1 MISRVLVIDD
11 QASLL
16 DSMRVFFELRG
27 WEVFTASTGLDG
39 LDKARSV
46 SPLLVILDLRLP
58 DTDGQTILEHLRRE
72 MPATQVIIVTAF
84 QDMENTIRCIKL
96 GAFDFIHKPIDI
108 NELETALDR
117 LDKVT
122 LAKMSL
128 QQSEPNLIP
137 YSSDGTPYIVGKSR
151 AMKEVFKKIAMVSES
166 RVTVLIQGES
176 GTGKELIARAIHHQ
190 GAFRRQ
196 PFIVVDCSTLV
207 DTLTESQL
215 FGYEKGAFTG
225 ADTTRKGTLEL
236 AGKGTIFFDEIG
248 ELPLRLQSKL
258 LRFLHEKEYSRV
270 GGSEV
275 IRSDARILAATNLD
289 LARMAS
295 DGQMR
300 ADLFYRLQVVT
311 IHVPPLRNRRSD
323 IPLLASCF
331 LEKIGHKLGM
341 PVKTLTSSAMRNLE
355 GYSWPGNVR
364 QLENTLTR
372 AAVLTKSMVLTN
384 EDIIAAISEIE
395 DAVTRAAPEKT
406 LAEVEKEHILRVLLA
421 KNGHLGEVCRTLGIS
436 RPTLR
441 IKLKEYGYATP
452 DFKLN

>member
-1 MISRVLVIDD
+1 MIARVLVIDD

-27 WEVFTASTGLDG
+27 WEVFTASTGQDG
-39 LDKARSV
+39 LNKARSV
-46 SPLLVILDLRLP
+46 FPSLVILDLRLP
-58 DTDGQTILEHLRRE
+58 DVDGQTVLEQLRRE
-72 MPATQVIIVTAF
+72 MPATQVIVVTAF
-84 QDMENTIRCIKL
+84 QDMENTIHCIKL
-96 GAFDFIHKPIDI
+96 GAFDFIHKPVDI
-108 NELETALDR
+108 NELEFALNR
-117 LDKVT
+117 LDKVR
-122 LAKMSL
+122 LARTS
-128 QQSEPNLIP
+128 QQQPDPEIISYP
-137 YSSDGTPYIVGKSR
+137 SDGTPYIVGKSQ

-196 PFIVVDCSTLV
+196 PLIVVDCSTLV
-207 DTLTESQL
+207 DTLAESQL

-225 ADTTRKGTLEL
+225 AETTRKGTLEL
-236 AGKGTIFFDEIG
+236 AGQGTIFFDEIG

-275 IRSDARILAATNLD
+275 MRSEARILAATNHD
-289 LARMAS
+289 LARMVS
-295 DGQMR
+295 DGLIR

-323 IPLLASCF
+323 IPLLAACF
-331 LEKIGHKLGM
+331 LKKIGEKLGL
-341 PVKTLTSSAMRNLE
+341 PVKTLTSEAMRKLE
-355 GYSWPGNVR
+355 EYSWPGNVR

-372 AAVLTKSMVLTN
+372 ASVLTKSLVLTK
-384 EDIIAAISEIE
+384 EDIMAAISELE
-395 DAVTRAAPEKT
+395 DAVPQPAPEKT

-421 KNGHLGEVCRTLGIS
+421 KNGHLGKVCSTLGIS

-441 IKLKEYGYATP
+441 IKLKQYGYG
-452 DFKLN
+452 